1 MNIVVENNKIVV
13 EGNKEDFQPL
23 VEAKLISQELLM
35 GTGTFYVRGV
45 TMRITLDNII
55 EGITS
60 HDFVRQ
66 YREKFPEGV
75 SRTYGKS
82 FRGVLGKVK
91 DNLKRFKKTYKYS
104 DEQILEATEN
114 MVSRMIKLG
123 KKDFIPQAQY
133 FIFHKERGS
142 ELAEECE
149 NLLHGER
156 ESTGSKWK

>member
-60 HDFVRQ
+60 DDFVRQ

-91 DNLKRFKKTYKYS
+91 DNLKRFKKTYNILMSKY
-104 DEQILEATEN
+104 
-114 MVSRMIKLG
+114 
-123 KKDFIPQAQY
+123 
-133 FIFHKERGS
+133 
-142 ELAEECE
+142 
-149 NLLHGER
+149 
-156 ESTGSKWK
+156 